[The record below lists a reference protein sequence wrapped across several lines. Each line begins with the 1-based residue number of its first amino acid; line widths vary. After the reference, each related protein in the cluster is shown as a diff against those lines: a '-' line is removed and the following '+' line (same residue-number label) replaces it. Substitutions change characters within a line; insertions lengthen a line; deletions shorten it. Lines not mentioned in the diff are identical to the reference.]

1 MKNPLQ
7 ILTLKALPAVVL
19 AVLAFAAAGAPAQSD
34 EVLTLDIK
42 PQKAGSALTKL
53 ARSSGVQI
61 MLTERDGAKV
71 EVDGLKGEYRFEE
84 ALAALLTDTG
94 LEYEYAA
101 ENVVLVQ
108 EMDQAAEPEAE
119 DEASTE
125 DEDAEEKEEP
135 IELATQVV
143 TGSRIKGGDP
153 SARVVS
159 ITAEEIAVRG
169 VSDLEELFRT
179 LPWAFPSIT
188 TQTNTTPGLGASDTD
203 KWLGI
208 FGLGVSTVNLRAM
221 GSANTLVLVNGR
233 RVAGAGGYIENFANL
248 LNVPI
253 SAVERVDVQ
262 LDGGSAAYGADA
274 VGGIVNFI
282 LKKGYRGVS
291 ATARRE
297 YSSSGADRDR
307 LSLQSGYAWN
317 SGNLS
322 FNLSRNTTTAIV
334 NAKTGWTSNDYT
346 EQYGVEYDLRSYGR
360 GQPGVTCYLSYPN
373 DTFSYWYPGCDYSNR
388 RRLYQLPA
396 DHSGVGATVDEFSRT
411 IRPYD
416 QVLPRNGSD
425 STNTSF
431 TMNVEQY
438 ITDNLRVYADVL
450 YSKLDSSQDLA
461 TVITAVVP
469 ASNAY
474 NPFGAPMRVF
484 YWPKAELE
492 AGLMDPAVVYG
503 ETEQKNYSLGVIWSF
518 RGHELELGLTRSE
531 SWHTSSRDYALD
543 VRRRGDPSADR
554 WYAALESSDPSQ
566 ALNLFGDGSVQ
577 TEFFAD
583 LFTAEHG
590 RSGITE
596 RTSVEPLLRG
606 QLFQVWGGAVNY
618 ALGAEFRKDKFS
630 HEIEFYRESDSV
642 ELLTNYEQR
651 FGVRPVVEFSAYFA
665 ELAIPLVGEDNARPG
680 LHSLLLNLQARNDRY
695 ESIGSTGQDN
705 YDSEMV
711 PRTAYVP
718 NKGWTDFGGY
728 KGIYSGD
735 LNLVKHKR
743 SATSPRIGLLYKPV
757 ESLSARASWSRSFR
771 PPLHSN
777 LFRRSRTSEIDY
789 GRQLDY
795 AHPSGM
801 PVLVDGVIDLVTTVN
816 SNLKPEH
823 SDNYSLGL
831 DWSPQFLPGF
841 RWTADWSKIDY
852 TNRIESARTVLF
864 GDFEQ
869 RVDAYQH
876 PDIAGRDADGNLTT
890 LFWGPI
896 NIATKRSETVETELQ
911 YAFETR
917 LGDFT
922 SRLSYMRVLE
932 DVWQVS
938 QNTPPIERIGTSAGG
953 SEYRLTG
960 SVSWT
965 RGNFAVDAFAYYTPS
980 YTNSRIGRRCPK
992 VRGRCTS
999 VYDDLPDLAVESLTT
1014 VDLAVTYRFDNG
1026 LRVRGGGRN
1035 VFKATAPTIW
1045 NSRPYDPTRWD
1056 ARGQVLY
1063 LELNWEM

>member
-7 ILTLKALPAVVL
+7 ILTLKAFPAVVL
-19 AVLAFAAAGAPAQSD
+19 AVLALVAASAPAQSD

-119 DEASTE
+119 DEASAE
-125 DEDAEEKEEP
+125 DEDAEENEDP

-188 TQTNTTPGLGASDTD
+188 TQTNTTEGLGASDTD
-203 KWLGI
+203 RWLGW

-233 RVAGAGGYIENFANL
+233 RVAGAGGYMENFTNL

-253 SAVERVDVQ
+253 SAIERVDVQ

-282 LKKGYRGVS
+282 LKKGYRGIS

-307 LSLQSGYAWN
+307 LNLQSGYAWG

-322 FNLSRNTTTAIV
+322 VNLSRNTTTAID

-346 EQYGVEYDLRSYGR
+346 EQFGVEYDLRSYSR
-360 GQPGVTCYLSYPN
+360 GQTGVACYLWFP
-373 DTFSYWYPGCDYSNR
+373 DDVISYWYPTCDRSNPQ
-388 RRLYQLPA
+388 LFQLPTN
-396 DHSGVGATVDEFSRT
+396 HSGVGATVDDFSTT

-431 TMNVEQY
+431 TVNVEQY

-450 YSKLDSSQDLA
+450 YSKLDSNQDLE
-461 TVITAVVP
+461 TIISGVVP

-474 NPFGAPMRVF
+474 NPFGEPMVVY
-484 YWPKAELE
+484 YWPGAEIE
-492 AGLMDPAVVYG
+492 AGLMEPAVLYG
-503 ETEQKNYSLGVIWSF
+503 ETEQKNYNLGVIWSF

-531 SWHTSSRDYALD
+531 SWHTSTRDRALD

-554 WYAALESSDPSQ
+554 WYAALESSDPNQ
-566 ALNLFGDGSVQ
+566 ALNLFGNGSVQ

-583 LFTAEHG
+583 LFTVEHG
-590 RSGITE
+590 RRGTTE
-596 RTSVEPLLRG
+596 RTSIEPLLRG

-618 ALGAEFRKDKFS
+618 ALGAEFRRDTFS
-630 HEIEFYRESDSV
+630 HEIDFYRESDSV
-642 ELLTNYEQR
+642 EILTNYDQQ
-651 FGVRPVVEFSAYFA
+651 FGISPAVEFSAYFA

-705 YDSEMV
+705 YDSAEV
-711 PRTAYVP
+711 PRTVYIP
-718 NKGWTDFGGY
+718 NTGWTDFGGY
-728 KGIYSGD
+728 TGIYSGN
-735 LNLVKHKR
+735 LNLTKHKR

-757 ESLSARASWSRSFR
+757 ESFSARVSWSRSFR
-771 PPLHSN
+771 PPLYDS
-777 LFRRSRTSEIDY
+777 LFRRSPATEYDY
-789 GRQLDY
+789 GLQLDY

-801 PVLVDGVIDLVTTVN
+801 PVEVDGVIDLITTVN
-816 SNLKPEH
+816 PNLKPEH

-831 DWSPQFLPGF
+831 DWSPQSLPGF
-841 RWTADWSKIDY
+841 RWTVDWSKIDY

-869 RVDAYQH
+869 RVGAYQH
-876 PDIAGRDADGNLTT
+876 PDIAGRDADGNLRT
-890 LFWGPI
+890 LFWGPV
-896 NIATKRSETVETELQ
+896 NIATKRRETVETELQ

-917 LGDFT
+917 LGDFI
-922 SRLSYMRVLE
+922 SRLGYTRVLE

-938 QNTPPIERIGTSAGG
+938 QDTAPIERIGTSAGS

-965 RGNFAVDAFAYYTPS
+965 RGHFAVDAFVYYTPS
-980 YTNSRIGRRCPK
+980 YTNNRIGRCPRL
-992 VRGRCTS
+992 VGRCAS
-999 VYDDLPDLAVESLTT
+999 RYDNLPDLEVESLTT
-1014 VDLAVTYRFDNG
+1014 VDLTVTYRFDNG